1 MMFKTQNYEVTKG
14 INYEYVYVQA
24 NNDLKPTFLFLHG
37 FPSTFYSWRHQIK
50 YFSEQGYGCL
60 APNLMGYGKTY
71 SPLNK
76 DEYKLKSMVTHLIA
90 LLNHLHLNK
99 VIVVGHDWG
108 TAPAIRF
115 VLYNPERTL
124 SLVLISVGYRPPAK
138 MDLDQVLETSK
149 KILGYENFGYWKFF
163 ESDDA
168 ATIIENNV
176 DSFIDLL
183 FSNNSGEKKI
193 NFAPVGKIQ
202 EWLMNGQRT
211 IRASYMTEDDYANF
225 RENLLEGMQPKLNWY
240 KAAIENINWDDEKN
254 LDPIIKCPVLFFTGT
269 KDSVC
274 VTALFAGQKQYIA
287 DLEVVELEAGHW
299 LMEEKPN
306 EINQG
311 IEHWIKRIG

>member
-1 MMFKTQNYEVTKG
+1 MLNTQNYEVAKG
-14 INYEYVYVQA
+14 INYEYVHVQA
-24 NNDLKPTFLFLHG
+24 TDDSKSTFLFLHG

-50 YFSEQGYGCL
+50 HFSEQGYGCL

-71 SPLNK
+71 SPLDK

-90 LLNHLHLNK
+90 LLDHLHLNK

-115 VLYNPERTL
+115 VLYHPERTL
-124 SLVLISVGYRPPAK
+124 GLVLISVGYRPPAK
-138 MDLDQVLETSK
+138 MDLDQALEASK
-149 KILGYENFGYWKFF
+149 KAFGYENLGYWKFF
-163 ESDDA
+163 ESDHA
-168 ATIIENNV
+168 ATMIEQNV

-183 FSNNSGEKKI
+183 FSNNLGEKK
-193 NFAPVGKIQ
+193 NDFAPVGKLQ
-202 EWLMNGQRT
+202 EWLMNGR
-211 IRASYMTEDDYANF
+211 RANRVPYMTENDLTNF

-254 LDPIIKCPVLFFTGT
+254 LDPVIKCPVLFFTGT

-274 VTALFAGQKQYIA
+274 LAVLFADQKQYIA
-287 DLEVVELEAGHW
+287 DLEVTEFEAGHW
-299 LMEEKPN
+299 LMEEKPD
-306 EINQG
+306 EINQT